1 MPSNECALS
10 RYINQ
15 NQFFRGIRHM
25 RFDLTEMPKSTNDQD
40 QDLVPTG
47 IHWQVSQACSLQNL
61 IFEMPEATDD
71 EKPTH
76 VGIFMENGSGGFV
89 SDLVFK
95 GGNIGW
101 RAGKLLPRSVR
112 SEMLTDSVSGS
123 QQYTAI
129 NLKFENC
136 LTAVQMIWD
145 WGFNWQR
152 VQIDGAAI
160 GFNIRWASF
169 FPKLA
174 RNHC

>member
-1 MPSNECALS
+1 
-10 RYINQ
+10 
-15 NQFFRGIRHM
+15 M

-101 RAGKLLPRSVR
+101 RAGKLLPRPVR
-112 SEMLTDSVSGS
+112 SEMLADALQDPSSIPSSTSSS
-123 QQYTAI
+123 KTAS
-129 NLKFENC
+129 
-136 LTAVQMIWD
+136 
-145 WGFNWQR
+145 R
-152 VQIDGAAI
+152 
-160 GFNIRWASF
+160 RS
-169 FPKLA
+169 
-174 RNHC
+174 R